1 MALVEAAR
9 FFTLIEASL
18 AHGRLASEG
27 ISSVLFDQHM
37 NWNGA
42 DLGVVP
48 VRLMVAEE
56 DLAAA
61 RALLSAIESGAAD
74 PGRSPPPPPSR

>member
-9 FFTLIEASL
+9 FYTGIEASM
-18 AHGRLASEG
+18 AHGRLEAEG
-27 ISSVLFDQHM
+27 ITAILFDTEM
-37 NWNGA
+37 NWGGM

-48 VRLMVAEE
+48 VRLMVDED

-61 RALLSAIESGAAD
+61 RRILGAQ
-74 PGRSPPPPPSR
+74 PR